1 MTTDAT
7 DVSAARDAATI
18 SAARDAA
25 IPLIAPSL
33 LSADFLNL
41 GAEIRDIEAAGADLL
56 HVDVMDGH
64 FVPNLTFGP
73 PVIAKIKEAA
83 TRPLDVHLMIEE
95 PERWVSR
102 YVEVGADWLT
112 VHVEVSPHLHRTL
125 QQIREAGAKPGVV
138 LNPSTPIETIDWVLD
153 DCHHVLVMSVNPGF
167 GGQRFITSQ
176 LRKVEQIAER
186 VARRGLSTRI
196 EIDGGIGPTTIRA
209 AWDAGATVF
218 VAGNA
223 VFSTQDRAAT
233 IAGLK
238 ALLVSH

>member
-1 MTTDAT
+1 MTRPTRTA
-7 DVSAARDAATI
+7 
-18 SAARDAA
+18 
-25 IPLIAPSL
+25 LIAPSL
-33 LSADFLNL
+33 LSADFLKL
-41 GAEIRDIEAAGADLL
+41 GEEIREVEAGGADLL

-73 PVIAKIKEAA
+73 PVIAHIKNAA
-83 TRPLDVHLMIEE
+83 SRPLDVHLMIEE

-102 YVEVGADWLT
+102 YVEAGASWLT

-138 LNPSTPIETIDWVLD
+138 LNPSTPLETIDWVLE

-167 GGQRFITSQ
+167 GGQRFIPSQ
-176 LRKVEQIAER
+176 LRKTEALAER
-186 VARRGLSTRI
+186 IARRGLETLV
-196 EIDGGIGPTTIRA
+196 EIDGGIGLDTIRS

-223 VFSTQDRAAT
+223 VFSAADRKAR
-233 IAGLK
+233 IAELR
-238 ALLVSH
+238 ARLS